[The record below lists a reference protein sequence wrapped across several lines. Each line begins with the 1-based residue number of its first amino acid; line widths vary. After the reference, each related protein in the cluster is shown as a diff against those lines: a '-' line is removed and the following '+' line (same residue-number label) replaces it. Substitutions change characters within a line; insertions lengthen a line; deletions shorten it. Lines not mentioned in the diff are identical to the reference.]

1 MLFFKNLRSK
11 ILYYYNNI
19 RIFTNRH
26 RKLSIENLVLLL
38 DRALY
43 AREASDRKKFEK
55 IKCDIVDCYNTN
67 FEDSDTFTYEI
78 KDKIENSRGAG
89 NVHDEENIVRVIAH
103 LRKKSASFSD
113 WMEPELGLLCDKI
126 AYRLVET
133 LGDSCTFLSV
143 KMLWRLAS
151 SYAYMQ
157 NFRQEF
163 NCYDEAIAVSRKA
176 CDMTLEYLAITRKLA
191 RLIFIV
197 HNQTLYD
204 LDESRRDTEED
215 LIKLA
220 QAIGVSVSDI
230 PDYFINR
237 EFSVE
242 PISKIAQERKDFV
255 CAMIVEVTYTF
266 PAMFALSRGD
276 EATTERIL
284 FPLYEAYKKSRGE
297 EKAYNHILSF
307 IGMYKMNYDSSERE
321 EYHPDEDY
329 ELSFD
334 PEFDPIENP
343 AFDVPFSTN
352 LSWKP
357 QFEKLTTDIFDLI
370 HLKCYKSAH
379 NYVDYQIELAKSTW
393 KDHYIAFA
401 LTVKAE
407 ILKEEKEFEEAELK
421 YKAALELLD
430 TTIVGKDLDYQIRYF
445 KYQTFQKLGRLCI
458 KTNAR
463 KAIDYLTKGID
474 LLNEDNPDYAYWKC
488 NLLQERGEAWKTLG
502 NITKADQDMIDAV
515 NIVIDEVKSRIPF
528 MDSDN
533 RDCLWTKEL
542 RFFDELFLYVDRESS
557 KALKIKAY
565 NIVLLSKGLMLLSER
580 ILPNILESERGNL
593 GESAVELYEE
603 IRNYEEKRPAWGNTP
618 EESIDNN
625 YYINDYFNNIQLTS
639 IVKPYI
645 KKHYSFM
652 DFCLEDVISFLEEN
666 DIVIDFFN
674 YVLPDKDIK
683 YCAFVVRKDMEEP
696 IYVELCTESE
706 LSSVFDEFTEKETEV
721 IHPSD
726 IYRHDKPYSERIYSL
741 VWKPIADT
749 VNISNDEV
757 VYFIPI
763 GSLHKIPVES
773 LWDGNVENKYLSQ
786 TYKRFI
792 RLSHAR
798 EIRNTKARFTMDSI
812 QLYGGIDYG
821 TGSNGDS
828 DNRGYRI
835 ASKPGVA
842 TELHPWLRL
851 NATRQETSMI
861 SFLLFAQNIK
871 SNVLQEKDA
880 TIQSLV
886 DISGKSPCVLH
897 FATHGFFESRH
908 SVENLPALKGRQNP
922 MDLSGIVFANGN
934 IGWLYG
940 NSMTHEGILTA
951 TEIARLDLSNTEL
964 VVLSACYTGEGLV
977 RSDGVFGLQ
986 RAFKKAGVKSLIL
999 SLWNEEDESGCR
1011 MMIEFYSR
1019 LINNGLDRHEAFESA
1034 KNEIRRIY
1042 LHPSYWAG
1050 FIMID

>member
-1 MLFFKNLRSK
+1 ML
-11 ILYYYNNI
+11 
-19 RIFTNRH
+19 
-26 RKLSIENLVLLL
+26 ENLVLLL
-38 DRALY
+38 ERALY
-43 AREASDRKKFEK
+43 AREASDKKKFEN
-55 IKCDIVDCYNTN
+55 IKCDIVNCYNTY
-67 FEDSDTFTYEI
+67 FEDSDTFINTI
-78 KDKIENSRGAG
+78 KNRIEKSREVG
-89 NVHDEENIVRVIAH
+89 NVHDEENIVRIIAH
-103 LRKKSASFSD
+103 LRNKSDSFSD
-113 WMEPELGLLCDKI
+113 WMEPEFGLLCDKI
-126 AYRLVET
+126 AYRLVEA
-133 LGDSCTFLSV
+133 LGDSYTFLSV

-163 NCYDEAIAVSRKA
+163 RCYDEAIAVSRKA

-204 LDESRRDTEED
+204 LDESRRNTEED

-220 QAIGVSVSDI
+220 QAIGVPISDI

-237 EFSVE
+237 EFPVE
-242 PISKIAQERKDFV
+242 PTSMIALERKDFV
-255 CAMIVEVTYTF
+255 CTMILEVTYTF

-276 EATTERIL
+276 EATTEHIL
-284 FPLYEAYKKSRGE
+284 FPLYEAYKKSWGE
-297 EKAYNHILSF
+297 EKAYNHVASF
-307 IGMYKMNYDSSERE
+307 IDSYKMNYDSSERE
-321 EYHPDEDY
+321 EYHPDEEI
-329 ELSFD
+329 ELFFD
-334 PEFDPIENP
+334 PEFDPIRNP
-343 AFDVPFSTN
+343 AFDIPFSTS
-352 LSWKP
+352 LSWKK
-357 QFEKLTTDIFDLI
+357 QIEKLTADILDLI
-370 HLKCYKSAH
+370 HLKCHKSAH
-379 NYVDYQIELAKSTW
+379 NYVDYLICLTQSTW

-401 LTVKAE
+401 ITLKAE
-407 ILKEEKEFEEAELK
+407 ILKEENKIEEAELY
-421 YKAALELLD
+421 YKEALDLLNKSIVSEELEC
-430 TTIVGKDLDYQIRYF
+430 QIRYL
-445 KYQTFQKLGRLCI
+445 KYQTLQKLGQLCI

-463 KAIDYLTKGID
+463 NAVDYLTKGSD
-474 LLNEDNPDYAYWKC
+474 LLMDGNPDYYYWKS
-488 NLLQERGEAWKTLG
+488 NLLQERGEAWHVLG
-502 NITKADQDMIDAV
+502 NISKGDQDMIDAA
-515 NIVIDEVKSRIPF
+515 NIVVNEVKSRIPF

-557 KALKIKAY
+557 KALKVKAY
-565 NIVLLSKGLMLLSER
+565 DIVLLSKGLMLMSER
-580 ILPNILESERGNL
+580 ILPNILESERESL
-593 GESAVELYEE
+593 GESAMELYKE
-603 IRNYEEKRPAWGNTP
+603 IRNYEEIRPAWGSTP

-625 YYINDYFNNIQLTS
+625 YYINEYFNNIQLAS
-639 IVKPYI
+639 IVKPCI

-652 DFCLEDVISFLEEN
+652 DFCLEDVISLLDEN
-666 DIVIDFFN
+666 DVVIDFFN
-674 YVLPDKDIK
+674 YVLPNKDIK
-683 YCAFVVRKDMEEP
+683 YCAFIVRKDMEEP

-721 IHPSD
+721 FHLSD
-726 IYRHDKPYSERIYSL
+726 IYRQDKPYSERIYSL
-741 VWKPIADT
+741 IWKPIADT
-749 VNISNDEV
+749 GIIDDDKV

-763 GSLHKIPVES
+763 GSLHKIAVES

-786 TYKRFI
+786 TYRRFV

-798 EIRNTKARFTMDSI
+798 EIRNTKARFTIDSI

-821 TGSNGDS
+821 TGSNGDT

-835 ASKPGVA
+835 ASNSGVA
-842 TELHPWLRL
+842 TELHPWLKL
-851 NATRQETSMI
+851 NATRQEVSMI
-861 SFLLFAQNIK
+861 SFLLLAQKTK

-880 TIQSLV
+880 TAQSFV

-934 IGWLYG
+934 TGWLYG

-964 VVLSACYTGEGLV
+964 VVLSACYTGDGLV

-999 SLWNEEDESGCR
+999 SLWNEDDESGCR

-1034 KNEIRRIY
+1034 KNEIRRNY
-1042 LHPSYWAG
+1042 PHPSYWAG